1 MFGNTAQLIG
11 RNTKRD
17 QQHIAMMNEYVNEKR
32 VYDHR
37 GKDMIAINY
46 IHLLEAIAGRDVA
59 GCGIKKE
66 IEGNLITAFE

>member
-1 MFGNTAQLIG
+1 M
-11 RNTKRD
+11 
-17 QQHIAMMNEYVNEKR
+17 NEKR

-46 IHLLEAIAGRDVA
+46 IHLLEAIAGHDVA